1 MLTCYYDH
9 STPQLAIKPAK
20 IEVLNL
26 EPRIVKYF
34 NVITDEEIEVVKS
47 LAAPRVS
54 YKEL

>member
-47 LAAPRVS
+47 LAAPRVC